1 MDSLKSTITENITD
15 MKIDISFDTFIY
27 SLILSFLLS
36 HLVSLVYNRTS
47 GSLSNKE
54 DFSRLFVPFCLSTTL
69 IITVVKSSLALSLGL
84 VGALSIVRFRAAIK
98 EPEELI
104 YLFIVITIGLGSGA
118 NQFLITIFG
127 SLFIIV
133 VMYFVSRS
141 KKITKIKSN
150 NFLLTISSKKK
161 ISSINLDAI
170 LDILK
175 KNTDYIRINSSSYT
189 KQASIINLEL
199 RVSDIK
205 NYNSIVDKLHDKFK
219 EAEFSF
225 SSLSDLFL

>member
-1 MDSLKSTITENITD
+1 
-15 MKIDISFDTFIY
+15 
-27 SLILSFLLS
+27 
-36 HLVSLVYNRTS
+36 
-47 GSLSNKE
+47 
-54 DFSRLFVPFCLSTTL
+54 
-69 IITVVKSSLALSLGL
+69 
-84 VGALSIVRFRAAIK
+84 
-98 EPEELI
+98 
-104 YLFIVITIGLGSGA
+104 
-118 NQFLITIFG
+118 
-127 SLFIIV
+127 
-133 VMYFVSRS
+133 MYFVSRS

-225 SSLSDLFL
+225 SSLSDLSL

>member
-225 SSLSDLFL
+225 SSLSDLSL